1 MSTARKFNAAVSRPA
16 PYVFDYDAEVAE
28 FYAARPDMKDRLYF
42 VDMKDESFTV
52 TRPGQADAAE
62 KDEALHKNFHVTNG
76 VRMMGKLGVSFALR
90 AAGPDY
96 GVIALAQ
103 QARRQG
109 LPRLMGA
116 GASNDEENLFVF
128 DHEIGHMVCKNGG
141 PAYFNLRECAADAYA
156 TIRHI
161 QRLGLSDTV
170 RAIAD
175 TRAVELVFRP
185 DNGDHFTS
193 PVTEAIL
200 ADAEK
205 MDFTA
210 LDAKQTAELAN
221 RYALAHVL
229 NTADHANAAA
239 AFKALRGRLPELA
252 AGDAAPLRALA
263 DIVLETDSPTI
274 FRWGAKAI
282 RALLDGKILCDG
294 IRIQPPASE
303 WEDVR
308 LKLAARDAEHARDGL
323 RFGLN
328 RPPVP
333 ANGNKPTVR

>member
-1 MSTARKFNAAVSRPA
+1 MSTARKFNAAAA
-16 PYVFDYDAEVAE
+16 PYRFDYEAEVAE
-28 FYAARPDMKDRLYF
+28 FYAAWPVLKDRLYF

-52 TRPGQADAAE
+52 TRPGEADAGE
-62 KDEALHKNFHVTNG
+62 KDEALHQNFHVTSG
-76 VRMMGKLGVSFALR
+76 VRAMGKLGVSFALR

-96 GVIALAQ
+96 SVIALAQ
-103 QARRQG
+103 QALRKG

-116 GASNDEENLFVF
+116 GASNDEENLFVL
-128 DHEIGHMVCKNGG
+128 DHEIGHMVCRNGG

-170 RAIAD
+170 RTIAD
-175 TRAVELVFRP
+175 ARAVELVFRT

-221 RYALAHVL
+221 RYALAYVM
-229 NTADHANAAA
+229 NAFDHADAVA
-239 AFKALRGRLPELA
+239 AFRPLRGKLPELA
-252 AGDAAPLRALA
+252 ADGAAPLCALA
-263 DIVLETDSPTI
+263 DIVLETNSPTI
-274 FRWGAKAI
+274 FRWGAKAL

-294 IRIQPPASE
+294 IRIQPQGSE

-308 LKLAARDAEHARDGL
+308 LKLAARETELARDGL
-323 RFGLN
+323 RFALN
-328 RPPVP
+328 RPPVA
-333 ANGNKPTVR
+333 ANGNKPKGP